1 MGGNDRNLF
10 SIKSTPAGAEV
21 LLNGNIAYL
30 IGQEV
35 NLILEAQDM
44 DASRLNIS
52 PKVRETRG
60 HPWNASLWLLVRIS
74 NDPASQ

>member
-52 PKVRETRG
+52 PKVRG
-60 HPWNASLWLLVRIS
+60 DGDLLSLRVREMGGM
-74 NDPASQ
+74 